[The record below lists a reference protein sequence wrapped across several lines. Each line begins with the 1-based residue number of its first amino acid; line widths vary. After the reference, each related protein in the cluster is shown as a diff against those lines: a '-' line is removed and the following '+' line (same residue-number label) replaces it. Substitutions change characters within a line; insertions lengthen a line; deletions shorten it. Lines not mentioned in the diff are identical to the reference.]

1 MLMNGKILYY
11 KFIKVIYI
19 LNVRLLKFQLWL
31 FLEVVEEEFRRI
43 QKDDKEKG
51 CVLLD
56 FEIYFKVERLYY
68 CIWIDELVIRQW
80 KFDYD
85 YEVIVY
91 QWGQDGVFNDDV

>member
-1 MLMNGKILYY
+1 MNGKILYY

-80 KFDYD
+80 KFD
-85 YEVIVY
+85 I
-91 QWGQDGVFNDDV
+91 